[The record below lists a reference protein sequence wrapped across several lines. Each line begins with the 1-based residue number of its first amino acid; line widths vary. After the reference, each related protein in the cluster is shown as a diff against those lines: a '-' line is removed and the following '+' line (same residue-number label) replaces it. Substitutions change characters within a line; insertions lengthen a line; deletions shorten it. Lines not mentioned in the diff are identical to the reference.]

1 MLTRTFCSLARVS
14 SRLPAITPVVY
25 QTQRTYAK
33 KPDNNNN
40 NKGTGGPAKTGS
52 SGVSSNAKTT
62 ANILLISHY
71 SES

>member
-40 NKGTGGPAKTGS
+40 KGTGGPAKTGS